1 MISKESGEEK
11 SFQEAN
17 FKQYM
22 RSSILNGKIDN
33 MINSML
39 IGLRLE
45 TKEIKRLV
53 TKTAGNG
60 LLKVGV
66 GSEDNVF
73 NMKGLL
79 NYQKSGGEKG
89 LILWLSVNFFLLIYH
104 R

>member
-1 MISKESGEEK
+1 
-11 SFQEAN
+11 
-17 FKQYM
+17 
-22 RSSILNGKIDN
+22 